1 MKIAV
6 IGSRTFNDA
15 ALLEN
20 TLLEKLDIN
29 AVTGLVS
36 GGAQGADSLA
46 EAFAVKYG
54 LPVQVFKPDW
64 KQFGRGAGVIRNK
77 QIIAVSDQVIAFW
90 DGKSK
95 GTLNSINLAKKL
107 CKPLILVEYN
117 YASNFYLG
125 EPS

>member
-20 TLLEKLDIN
+20 TLLEKLAMSD
-29 AVTGLVS
+29 VTGLVS

-46 EAFAVKYG
+46 EAFAAKHR
-54 LPVQVFKPDW
+54 LAIQVFKPDW

-77 QIIAVSDQVIAFW
+77 EIIAADQVIAFW

-95 GTLNSINLAKKL
+95 GTLNSINHAKKL
-107 CKPLILVEYN
+107 GKPLILVEYK

>member
-20 TLLEKLDIN
+20 TLLEKLDMN
-29 AVTGLVS
+29 AVTELVS

-46 EAFAVKYG
+46 EAFAAKYG
-54 LPVQVFKPDW
+54 LAIQVFKPDW

-77 QIIAVSDQVIAFW
+77 EIIAAADQVIAFW

-95 GTLNSINLAKKL
+95 GTLSSINLAKKL
-107 CKPLILVEYN
+107 CKPLILVEY
-117 YASNFYLG
+117 SSINFKA
-125 EPS
+125 EN